1 MASLCAQ
8 ARTCKGQTCTGSW
21 GRWLERCAQPAPH
34 TDVCHAPN
42 TAPLRSQRNGQ
53 KYTKGMKTSGIT
65 WDNETMFNWLTTPKA
80 VIKGAASC
88 QGVVRAVAEALPPP
102 SGRRAAC
109 PMPARRGG
117 SARICCPEPPQN
129 LHATIYLEPRY
140 EHGLR
145 GL

>member
-1 MASLCAQ
+1 M
-8 ARTCKGQTCTGSW
+8 
-21 GRWLERCAQPAPH
+21 
-34 TDVCHAPN
+34 CHAPN

-88 QGVVRAVAEALPPP
+88 QGVVRAVAEALSPAQRPPRCLP
-102 SGRRAAC
+102 YAC
-109 PMPARRGG
+109 PPRWVRGG

-129 LHATIYLEPRY
+129 LHATIYLAPRY